1 MSDRDSEVEFE
12 NETMSSLSDDQI
24 PNDKI
29 ILNVGGIKYET
40 YRTTLTAYP
49 DTLLGTMFHP
59 RNKEMLHPT
68 NGNEYF
74 IDRNGYAFY
83 YIMEYYRTGSIVW
96 SPALETSSDYSSSQP
111 LSSIIPC
118 LPSISSSHTEV
129 NNATVPTGAAAAVIA
144 STSSFINN
152 NNNNNNKNHHHQSNN
167 YLNPL
172 NSRFSPPQTSSPSP
186 QILTSSSST
195 NLTQSQISN
204 NLRKPQSSTNLSNLS
219 NLSNSNP
226 HLFPHI
232 SLPELEQEFNYFQIP
247 FTSQVSV
254 AQKAA
259 GELLDSFAYAIEEV
273 LCASIAKLIDRIS
286 ITFYRDGSQMEYL
299 QFSQEGHK
307 LREFSL
313 NGYCIINHF
322 YEDIKKYL
330 EEIFPNMK
338 IKLEFGANYKCLTMS
353 MSHLFTR
360 NTIKEHSKIGKL
372 NKN

>member
-1 MSDRDSEVEFE
+1 ESEVEFE
-12 NETMSSLSDDQI
+12 NETMSRSLGDDQI
-24 PNDKI
+24 QNDKI
-29 ILNVGGIKYET
+29 ILNV
-40 YRTTLTAYP
+40 

-74 IDRNGYAFY
+74 IDRSGYAFY
-83 YIMEYYRTGSIVW
+83 YILEYYRTGSIIW
-96 SPALETSSDYSSSQP
+96 SPALETLSDFSSPP
-111 LSSIIPC
+111 LSTIIPC
-118 LPSISSSHTEV
+118 SPSISSSHTEV

-144 STSSFINN
+144 STSSFIN
-152 NNNNNNKNHHHQSNN
+152 K
-167 YLNPL
+167 
-172 NSRFSPPQTSSPSP
+172 
-186 QILTSSSST
+186 
-195 NLTQSQISN
+195 
-204 NLRKPQSSTNLSNLS
+204 K
-219 NLSNSNP
+219 
-226 HLFPHI
+226 
-232 SLPELEQEFNYFQIP
+232 FNYFQIP

-299 QFSQEGHK
+299 QFSQEVHK

-338 IKLEFGANYKCLTMS
+338 IKLEFGANYKCLTIS

>member
-1 MSDRDSEVEFE
+1 MSR
-12 NETMSSLSDDQI
+12 SLGDDQI

-29 ILNVGGIKYET
+29 ILNVGGVKYET

-74 IDRNGYAFY
+74 IDRNGYTFY

-96 SPALETSSDYSSSQP
+96 SPALETSSDYSSPP

-118 LPSISSSHTEV
+118 LPSVSSSHTEV

-144 STSSFINN
+144 STSSFI
-152 NNNNNNKNHHHQSNN
+152 KNPQQIN
-167 YLNPL
+167 YINPL
-172 NSRFSPPQTSSPSP
+172 NSRFSPPQISSPSQ
-186 QILTSSSST
+186 QISTSSS

-204 NLRKPQSSTNLSNLS
+204 NLRKPQSSNSN
-219 NLSNSNP
+219 NSNP